1 MLKKEVG
8 TIYCVPQEYIMLCP
22 FCLNPETKVIDKRE
36 IRGVTRRRRECL
48 KCERRFNTFEMLEE
62 IDLKVLKKDGR
73 REEFDRE
80 KIRRGIIRACEKR
93 PVSTEQID
101 SVIAFVEDK
110 ARSKGKE
117 ITSETIGQMVSKEL
131 KKVDKVAYIRF
142 ASVYKDFTEIDDFK
156 KEIREILKK

>member
-1 MLKKEVG
+1 
-8 TIYCVPQEYIMLCP
+8 
-22 FCLNPETKVIDKRE
+22 
-36 IRGVTRRRRECL
+36 
-48 KCERRFNTFEMLEE
+48 
-62 IDLKVLKKDGR
+62 
-73 REEFDRE
+73 
-80 KIRRGIIRACEKR
+80 
-93 PVSTEQID
+93 VSTEQID